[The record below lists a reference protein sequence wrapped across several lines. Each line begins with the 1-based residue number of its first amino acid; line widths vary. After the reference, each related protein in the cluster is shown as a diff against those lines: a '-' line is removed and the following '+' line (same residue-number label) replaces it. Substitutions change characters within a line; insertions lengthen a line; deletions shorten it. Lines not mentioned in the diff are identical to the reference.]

1 MKSMYFLLRELG
13 NLSLDFHDPLLPL
26 LFPRILKRLHDV
38 AHVDALQRGG
48 VDADLEQD
56 LIFLFAGVNGC
67 FGSITAGGQ
76 FAIFPSQTR
85 DKGIMNEMMNV
96 KRKRAGPYLMTF
108 VTSSTVFGRAG
119 MKVAMAPATVPMYS
133 AQKYASP

>member
-56 LIFLFAGVNGC
+56 LDLSFCWRQRLLRFYYSWWSVC
-67 FGSITAGGQ
+67 DFSK
-76 FAIFPSQTR
+76 SDTR
-85 DKGIMNEMMNV
+85 
-96 KRKRAGPYLMTF
+96 
-108 VTSSTVFGRAG
+108 
-119 MKVAMAPATVPMYS
+119 
-133 AQKYASP
+133 